1 MLPWVSPALGGAV
14 FIGLY
19 YVLLRAAT
27 GRIEDRL
34 GALVLEATAALGIA
48 ASFLLGMRSTPVAT
62 TRAGL
67 GFAAAGGLAISFAS
81 VLMFT
86 AMRRGGP
93 VAATGTVVLGG
104 GVVLSALAAPWL
116 FGEAVTLRR
125 VVGIGLGLAA
135 MAVLSFE

>member
-1 MLPWVSPALGGAV
+1 
-14 FIGLY
+14 
-19 YVLLRAAT
+19 
-27 GRIEDRL
+27 
-34 GALVLEATAALGIA
+34 
-48 ASFLLGMRSTPVAT
+48 
-62 TRAGL
+62 
-67 GFAAAGGLAISFAS
+67 
-81 VLMFT
+81 MFT